1 MSSSASAS
9 RNFVPR
15 SVWLRC
21 AHFFRSGEAAH
32 FVKEDIDI
40 IVPIGSHGWKQSLVK
55 GRQTRC
61 HVRFQGVRTQNSARF
76 FSSRLNF
83 SDAAFGRTCSRKR
96 RMNSSVVSVIV
107 R

>member
-55 GRQTRC
+55 GRQTRY
-61 HVRFQGVRTQNSARF
+61 RFRHASTSTKPR
-76 FSSRLNF
+76 
-83 SDAAFGRTCSRKR
+83 GR
-96 RMNSSVVSVIV
+96 
-107 R
+107 